1 MSFSNIFFA
10 TICLLCSLSFGA
22 IAIWAFKSKNPI
34 HFWSGSTVNPE
45 EITNIPAYNH
55 ANGLMWLIYTIC
67 MVMASIISLFS
78 ILISVILLVIICVPG
93 TIALVI
99 AYNRIYKKYR
109 STSNTHQ
116 INTSTSKT
124 PKAVIIAIIAFVGII
139 IVVVGAMEYYSLK
152 DPVVNILDN
161 SIQIK
166 ALYGVNIDFSE
177 ITSISLIGRSMD
189 DIGVGR
195 RTNGYGGFGET
206 LKGNFESDIN
216 GKTLLFVQSKTSPT
230 IKIESMDKKD
240 VYISLRNSTN
250 TEQLY
255 RELINAVP
263 LK

>member
-10 TICLLCSLSFGA
+10 VICLLCSFSFGA
-22 IAIWAFKSKNPI
+22 IAIWAFKSKGPI
-34 HFWSGSTVNPE
+34 HFWSGSTVSPE
-45 EITNIPAYNH
+45 EITNIPAYNR

-67 MVMASIISLFS
+67 MVVASILSLFS
-78 ILISVILLVIICVPG
+78 ILIGVILLVIICVPG

-109 STSNTHQ
+109 STSTTHQ
-116 INTSTSKT
+116 INNSTSKT
-124 PKAVIIAIIAFVGII
+124 PKWVVMAIIAFVGII
-139 IVVVGAMEYYSLK
+139 IVVVGTMEYYSLK
-152 DPVVNILDN
+152 DPAVNFLDN

-166 ALYGVNIDFSE
+166 AVYGVNIDFSE
-177 ITSISLIGRSMD
+177 ITSISLIDRSMD

-230 IKIESMDKKD
+230 IKIGRMDNKD
-240 VYISLRNSTN
+240 VYISLRNSAN

-255 RELINAVP
+255 RKLISEIP